1 MNLVRPPQSKLI
13 PILEPEFV
21 ADSVVD
27 ATMANKEILLL
38 PWWAMFLLV
47 LKVSNNS
54 CTVMSPDPLI
64 LLLIP

>member
-1 MNLVRPPQSKLI
+1 MPPQSKLI

-27 ATMANKEILLL
+27 ATLANKEILLL

-47 LKVSNNS
+47 LKVSTD
-54 CTVMSPDPLI
+54 CTALFSLMNA
-64 LLLIP
+64 

>member
-1 MNLVRPPQSKLI
+1 MNLVRLPQSKLI

-27 ATMANKEILLL
+27 ATMTNKEILLL

-54 CTVMSPDPLI
+54 CTALFC
-64 LLLIP
+64 LLKP